1 MSPPPSSTR
10 GRSDAH
16 RVVAGSLV
24 YAVLTALRAA
34 LGMAIAVVV
43 ARTLG
48 QQAFGRWT
56 LLMTWAAFLTMGSD
70 LGTSLWLTRAMARE
84 PAEGPVLAATAAG
97 ARLTALLAIG
107 LPATALA
114 SRLQGAD
121 AATALG
127 AAWVLAVAGALQGSV
142 AAIFRGAEW
151 LRALLTVE
159 LLGVGLQATGA
170 WVVLSGPQPRV
181 EPLLWTA
188 ALAQCGQLAAG
199 LLWWQPSLVRAR
211 ASVSLWMRTRRLVT
225 DAWPLAGLGLLAQ
238 LQARWTPLVLGAIG
252 GEAAVG
258 LFGAAT
264 RITEAVKLIPQA
276 ALGAL
281 FPVWSAAFALPVAPD
296 VSRSASQGLRRS
308 LPRITAAAAAAVAL
322 VLWWIGPS
330 LVVGVFGPGFQRAA
344 TPLSWLG
351 VALVPTLVNG
361 ITRVELLAA
370 EREPEVV
377 RATIVSLA
385 VQAACSVPL
394 MAAWGAG
401 GAAVS
406 VLLGESLLWLRL
418 RRHATAQGVRATAA
432 RATR

>member
-1 MSPPPSSTR
+1 
-10 GRSDAH
+10 
-16 RVVAGSLV
+16 VVAGSLV
-24 YAVLTALRAA
+24 YAALTVLRAA

-48 QQAFGRWT
+48 QQTFGRWT
-56 LLMTWAAFLTMGSD
+56 LLTTWAALLTMGSD
-70 LGTSLWLTRAMARE
+70 LGTSLWLTRAMARD
-84 PAEGPVLAATAAG
+84 PAQGPALAATAAG
-97 ARLTALLAIG
+97 ARLAVLLTIG

-114 SRLQGAD
+114 SRVQGAD

-159 LLGVGLQATGA
+159 LLGVGLQATGT

-188 ALAQCGQLAAG
+188 ALAQCGQLAAA
-199 LLWWQPSLVRAR
+199 LLWWRPSLTRVP
-211 ASVSLWMRTRRLVT
+211 SSPVSLWVQTRRLVT
-225 DAWPLAGLGLLAQ
+225 DAWPLAGLGFLAQ

-258 LFGAAT
+258 LFGAAA
-264 RITEAVKLIPQA
+264 RITEAVKLLPQA

-281 FPVWSAAFALPVAPD
+281 FPVWSAAYDPARAPD
-296 VSRSASQGLRRS
+296 VSGPVSEGWRRS
-308 LPRITAAAAAAVAL
+308 LPRVTAAGAAVVAL
-322 VLWWIGPS
+322 MLWWVGPS
-330 LVVGVFGPGFQRAA
+330 LVARLFGPGFESAA
-344 TPLSWLG
+344 TPLLWLG

-385 VQAACSVPL
+385 LQVACSVPL

-418 RRHATAQGVRATAA
+418 RRHATAQGIRAGCTGS
-432 RATR
+432 TR